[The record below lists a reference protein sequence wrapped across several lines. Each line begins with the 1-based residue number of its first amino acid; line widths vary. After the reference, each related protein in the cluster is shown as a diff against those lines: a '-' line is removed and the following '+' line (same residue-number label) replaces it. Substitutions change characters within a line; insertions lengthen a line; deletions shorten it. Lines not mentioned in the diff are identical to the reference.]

1 MIKRK
6 FLTQDILSDGDL
18 EKIHEATMNLLEETG
33 IEVLHEE
40 ARKVFAENGARVE
53 GDRVYLSRDIV
64 EEFLKKAPSSFTL
77 HARNSENN
85 VTIGEN
91 NSAVVPGY
99 GAPFVTDIDN
109 GRRDSSFEDYVN
121 FTKLAANSENIDIV
135 GGVLVEPNDVSD
147 DIRHAKMLYT
157 GAKYSDKCL
166 MGSALGKKKA
176 RDCFKMA
183 SMLFGEDEIIDDK
196 ALVITLINTTSP
208 LKYDYRM
215 LDSLMEHAKYNQ
227 AVVVAA
233 LIMAGSTGPMTL
245 AGTLTLQNA
254 EVLTG
259 VILTQMV
266 NPGAPVVYGTASTMM
281 DMKTANLAVGS
292 PQYAKIIGSIAQLA
306 RYYDIPSR
314 AGGSITDSLIADAQA
329 GYESM
334 LTFMS
339 SINHGI
345 NFILHSAG
353 LLENYMTMSYEK
365 FIIDDEILSMVTD
378 YQAGIEVNEET
389 IAKEVIEN
397 VGHGGH
403 YLAAPHTMSHMR
415 DFRDPILSTRE
426 AYTSDDNLVP
436 AVERANEKWKNILDD
451 FEAPELDSEV
461 EKKLLDYMEEL

>member
-1 MIKRK
+1 MIERK
-6 FLTQDILSDGDL
+6 YLAQDILSDEDL
-18 EKIHEATMNLLEETG
+18 NQIHEATMQLLEETG

-40 ARKVFAENGARVE
+40 AREIFKEHGANVE
-53 GDRVYLSRDIV
+53 DERVYLTRDIV
-64 EEFLKKAPSSFTL
+64 EDALEKAPSSFTL
-77 HARNSENN
+77 HARNPENN
-85 VTIGEN
+85 VTIGGDN
-91 NSAVVPGY
+91 TVLVPGY
-99 GAPFVTDIDN
+99 GAPFVTDMDD
-109 GRRDSSFEDYVN
+109 GRRDSTFKDYVN
-121 FTKLAANSENIDIV
+121 FTKLASNSNNIDIV
-135 GGVLVEPNDVSD
+135 GGVLVEPNDVAD
-147 DIRHAKMLYT
+147 EIRHAKMLYT

-183 SMLFGEDEIIDDK
+183 SMLFGEDEIIDDR

-215 LDSLMEHAKYNQ
+215 LDSLLEHSKHNQ

-259 VILTQMV
+259 VVLTQLV
-266 NPGAPVVYGTASTMM
+266 NPGAPVVYGTASTVM

-292 PQYAKIIGSIAQLA
+292 AEYAKIIGSIAQLA
-306 RYYDIPSR
+306 RYYDVPSR
-314 AGGSITDSLIADAQA
+314 AGGSITDSLMADAQS

-334 LTFMS
+334 MTFMS
-339 SINHGI
+339 TVNHGI
-345 NFILHSAG
+345 NFALHSAG

-378 YQAGIEVNEET
+378 YQAGIEVNEES

-403 YLAAPHTMSHMR
+403 YLADAHTMAHMR
-415 DFRDPILSTRE
+415 DFREPTLSTRA

-436 AVERANEKWKNILDD
+436 AVKRANDKCKAILED
-451 FEAPELDSEV
+451 FEAPELDPTIEQ
-461 EKKLLDYMEEL
+461 KLLDYMESL

>member
-1 MIKRK
+1 LIKRK
-6 FLTQDILSDGDL
+6 FLSQNILSEDEL
-18 EKIHEATMNLLEETG
+18 TKIHEATMKLLGDSG

-40 ARKVFAENGARVE
+40 AREIFEENGARVE
-53 GDRVYLSRDIV
+53 DERVYLSQDIV
-64 EEFLKKAPSSFTL
+64 EEFLQKAPSSFTL
-77 HARNSENN
+77 HARNPENN
-85 VTIGEN
+85 VVIGEN
-91 NSAVVPGY
+91 NTAVVPGY
-99 GAPFVTDIDN
+99 GAPFVTDLDN
-109 GRRDSSFEDYVN
+109 GRRDSSFEDYEN

-135 GGVLVEPNDVSD
+135 GGVLVEPNDIAD
-147 DIRHAKMLYT
+147 ELRHAKMLYT

-176 RDCFKMA
+176 RDSFKMA

-196 ALVITLINTTSP
+196 ALLISLINTTSP

-215 LDSLMEHAKYNQ
+215 LDSLIAHSKHNQ
-227 AVVVAA
+227 AVVIAA
-233 LIMAGSTGPMTL
+233 LIMSGSTGPMSL
-245 AGTLTLQNA
+245 AGTLALQNA

-259 VILTQMV
+259 VVLSQMV
-266 NPGAPVVYGTASTMM
+266 NPGAPVVYGTASTIM

-292 PQYAKIIGSIAQLA
+292 AEYAKIIASIAQLA
-306 RYYDIPSR
+306 RHYGLPSR
-314 AGGSITDSLIADAQA
+314 AGGSVTDSLMADAQA

-378 YQAGIEVNEET
+378 YQSGIEVTEDT
-389 IAKEVIEN
+389 IAKEVIAE

-403 YLAAPHTMSHMR
+403 YLSAPHTMEHMR
-415 DFRDPILSTRE
+415 DFRDPILTTRE
-426 AYTSDDNLVP
+426 AYTSDDALVST
-436 AVERANEKWKNILDD
+436 AKRANQKWKEILSN
-451 FEAPELDSEV
+451 FEVAELDPKIE
-461 EKKLLDYMEEL
+461 EKLLNYMENL